1 MESGAD
7 KVLNKLTMQKRH
19 LKQLNAAEVSVG
31 AIKSVPEHT
40 PEELQKI
47 VRYNEFGT
55 DKIPARSFLRG
66 AVYRNSKHSWR
77 FVSREAVK
85 AVVTGRLTGNKAY
98 KMVGDQMVEDVKKQ
112 IDIVGPVNASSTI
125 KKKGRNQPL
134 VDTGGLYRSINKEVL
149 KRAGD

>member
-1 MESGAD
+1 MASGAD
-7 KVLNKLTMQKRH
+7 EIIKKLTIQQRR
-19 LKQLNAAEVSVG
+19 LKQLNASEVSVG
-31 AIKSVPEHT
+31 AIKAVPEHT

-55 DKIPARSFLRG
+55 AKIPARSFLRG
-66 AVYRNSKHSWR
+66 AVYRNSKYSWR

-85 AVVTGRLTGNKAY
+85 AVVAGRLTGNKAY
-98 KMVGDQMVEDVKKQ
+98 KMVGDQMVEDVKHQ

-134 VDTGGLYRSINKEVL
+134 VDTGGLYRSIDKEVL